1 VQTGDGDDVSDQEWS
16 AELQSAAVDAELEV
30 SVELAQI
37 ETTLR
42 QFEAMREGDIVYFNK
57 GEHARLYV
65 NSVPVFDADVGANG
79 SQMAA
84 RIIKPLTP
92 VK

>member
-1 VQTGDGDDVSDQEWS
+1 
-16 AELQSAAVDAELEV
+16 
-30 SVELAQI
+30 
-37 ETTLR
+37 
-42 QFEAMREGDIVYFNK
+42 MREGDIVYFNK